1 MDLSTLSIVQIKEKL
16 SSSTEIDNQL
26 LVAIAM
32 DERSGVQKLYQQILN
47 QKEKEL
53 KEIHRTQVMYKY
65 EEELWNQGFIVAGID
80 EAGRGPLAGPV
91 VAGAVILPQGK
102 KLYGINDS
110 KKLSEKK
117 RDELAEIIKEDAIA
131 WSLGIVDAETIDEI
145 NILQA
150 TKLAMQKAV
159 EGLSHSP
166 NYLLIDAVTIPNLAI
181 KQKGII
187 GGDQVSVS
195 VAAAS
200 ILAKT
205 TRDSLMLKYH
215 EQYPQY
221 GFGQHKGYGTAE
233 HIEALQTYGA
243 SPIHRKTF
251 NLVTQN
257 MFNLE

>member
-1 MDLSTLSIVQIKEKL
+1 MDLSTLSIAQIKEKV
-16 SSSTEIDNQL
+16 SSFNEIDNQFL
-26 LVAIAM
+26 IAIAM

-53 KEIHRTQVMYKY
+53 KELHRTQVMYKH

-91 VAGAVILPQGK
+91 VAGAVILPQDTK
-102 KLYGINDS
+102 IFGINDS

-117 RDELAEIIKEDAIA
+117 REELAEIIKKEAIA
-131 WSLGIVDAETIDEI
+131 WSLGIVDAEIIDEI

-159 EGLSHSP
+159 EGLSHCP

-181 KQKGII
+181 QQKGII

-205 TRDSLMLKYH
+205 TRDSLMLEYH

-221 GFGQHKGYGTAE
+221 GFRQHKGYGTAE
-233 HIEALQTYGA
+233 HIEALQTYGV

-251 NLVTQN
+251 NLVYQN